1 MVVMQ
6 QEVSHIV
13 SAVAVQMTKPE
24 GSLGDVEFLE
34 AIELQEANWYRNAA
48 VKLTVT
54 KLLGLCLHGWLG
66 RLESP
71 LCEGG

>member
-24 GSLGDVEFLE
+24 GSLGDV
-34 AIELQEANWYRNAA
+34 ELQEANWYRNAA